1 MDTLGIILISVAV
14 ISAFASLVIA
24 YIPRGWGAL
33 VAYCG
38 LFCLSFVPGLTV
50 KTEALLFWGV
60 AALIT
65 LGICSLLPD
74 WVSRSRKG
82 VGYIVTAAIAGTL
95 VGMLISSAGLII
107 GAVTGAFCGALAFSR
122 TPEGKTLKFPS
133 SEFLNYLCAKGLPAV
148 VTACIAG
155 LILSTLYHFYYIV

>member
-1 MDTLGIILISVAV
+1 MDTPSIILISVAV
-14 ISAFASLVIA
+14 ISALASLVIA

-38 LFCLSFVPGLTV
+38 LLCLSFVPGLNVRTD
-50 KTEALLFWGV
+50 TLLFWGI
-60 AALIT
+60 AALIA

-74 WVSRSRKG
+74 WVSKSRKG
-82 VGYIVTAAIAGTL
+82 VGYIVTATIAGAL
-95 VGMLISSAGLII
+95 VGMLISGLII

-133 SEFLNYLCAKGLPAV
+133 SEFLNYLCAKGLPAI

-155 LILSTLYHFYYIV
+155 RILSTLYHFYYIA

>member
-1 MDTLGIILISVAV
+1 MDTPSIILISAAV
-14 ISAFASLVIA
+14 ISALASLVIT
-24 YIPRGWGAL
+24 YIPRGWGSL

-38 LFCLSFVPGLTV
+38 LLCLSFVPGLTV
-50 KTEALLFWGV
+50 TTEALVFWGI
-60 AALIT
+60 AALIA

-74 WVSRSRKG
+74 WVSKSRKG
-82 VGYIVTAAIAGTL
+82 VGYIVTATIAGTL

-122 TPEGKTLKFPS
+122 TPEGKALKFPS
-133 SEFLNYLCAKGLPAV
+133 SEFLNYLCAKGLPAI

-155 LILSTLYHFYYIV
+155 LTLSTLYNYYYII